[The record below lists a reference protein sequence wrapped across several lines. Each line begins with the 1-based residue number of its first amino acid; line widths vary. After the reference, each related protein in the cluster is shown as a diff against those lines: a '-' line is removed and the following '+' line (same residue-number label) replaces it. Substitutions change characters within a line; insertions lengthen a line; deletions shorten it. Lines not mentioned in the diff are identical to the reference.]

1 MKEQPRP
8 ASGFAPPE
16 HSLFLFVTAAGRAP
30 DAAGLAHGAIAS
42 GWAVY
47 LIQTPNTAQVLPPEE
62 LYALPNVQP
71 IRHYGDP
78 PLDRFPFGTMLVAP
92 CTFNTLN
99 KLSHGIADNLATAML
114 ADALGAGCRVLVA
127 PAVNVGLWH
136 HPQTARSLQ
145 TLTNWGCTI
154 IPPQV
159 DAHQV
164 TMAAKP
170 AILAALGTPTKELQ

>member
-1 MKEQPRP
+1 MGNEPILS
-8 ASGFAPPE
+8 AAPE
-16 HSLFLFVTAAGRAP
+16 HNLFLFVSASGRAP
-30 DAAGLAHGAIAS
+30 MAADLALDAQSAG
-42 GWAVY
+42 WTVY
-47 LIQTPNTAQVLPPEE
+47 LIQTPNVALVLPPEG
-62 LYALPNVQP
+62 LYALPGVRP
-71 IRHYGDP
+71 IRRYGDP

-114 ADALGAGCRVLVA
+114 ADALGAGCRILVA
-127 PAVNVGLWH
+127 PAMNIGLWR

-145 TLTNWGCTI
+145 TLIDWGCTI

-164 TMAAKP
+164 TVAATP
-170 AILAALGTPTKELQ
+170 AILAALGSP